1 MTVVGIVAKTMS
13 HALHRRTVL
22 TGLAASALP
31 AGLVQ
36 AAAPRIRFGAAVMKE
51 NFNDDARYRAAIVEH
66 CDIITPMNDLKWEAL
81 RPERDKFSFEDADRI
96 IAFAQK
102 TRKEIR
108 GHALCWYN
116 AMPAWAQKLRTR
128 AEAERELR
136 QHIETVVARYK
147 GVISSWDVVNE
158 AIAHDPAPSRPW
170 RDTIW
175 HRLLGQEH
183 IDIAFQTAARTDPA
197 VELVYNDYD
206 YENVGPRFEAR
217 RKITID
223 MIRRLQAKKIPIH
236 GVGIQAHLYAER
248 AIDEEGI
255 ASFGADL
262 KALGVKMLVTELDV
276 IDWRLP
282 ADIKQRDVAAAR
294 HVETFLNAASAA
306 QPGLPVITWGM
317 TDKYSWV
324 GETFPRT
331 DKLAARPLPLDD
343 AYRAKPMMDVIQRL
357 RRG

>member
-1 MTVVGIVAKTMS
+1 MDMS
-13 HALHRRTVL
+13 RNLQRRAFL
-22 TGLAASALP
+22 TGLSASTLAASILP
-31 AGLVQ
+31 ARQVV
-36 AAAPRIRFGAAVMKE
+36 AASPRIRFGAAAMKE
-51 NFNDDARYRAAIVEH
+51 NFNDDARYRAAITEY

-81 RPERDKFSFEDADRI
+81 RPEQGKFNFEDADRI

-116 AMPAWAQKLRTR
+116 AMPDWANKINSRKQ
-128 AEAERELR
+128 AERELR
-136 QHIETVVARYK
+136 QHIEAVVTRYK
-147 GVISSWDVVNE
+147 GIISSWDVVNE
-158 AIAHDPAPSRPW
+158 AIAHDPAPKRPW

-175 HRLLGQEH
+175 HRLLGQSH
-183 IDIAFQTAARTDPA
+183 IDIAFETAARNDPA
-197 VELVYNDYD
+197 AELVYNDYD

-217 RKITID
+217 RQITLD

-248 AIDEEGI
+248 AIDEAGI
-255 ASFGADL
+255 IKFGADL
-262 KALGVKMLVTELDV
+262 KALGVKLLVTELDV

-282 ADIKQRDVAAAR
+282 ADIKQRDEAAAR
-294 HVETFLNAASAA
+294 HVETFLNAVSTA
-306 QPGLPVITWGM
+306 QPGLPVVSWGI

-324 GETFPRT
+324 GETFVRN
-331 DKLAARPLPLDD
+331 DKLAARPLPLDES
-343 AYRAKPMMDVIQRL
+343 YRKKPMMDVIQRL